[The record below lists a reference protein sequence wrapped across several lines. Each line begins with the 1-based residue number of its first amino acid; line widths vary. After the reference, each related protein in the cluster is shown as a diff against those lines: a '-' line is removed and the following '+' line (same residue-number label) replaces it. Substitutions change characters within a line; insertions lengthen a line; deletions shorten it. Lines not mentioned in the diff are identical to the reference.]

1 MLAVG
6 TPDAAILRALVYENA
21 KLDPHDRVTIDSIRN
36 HTSRHFPVQQV
47 ARATYREIL
56 ERRASENQVDFVE
69 GVAIALTPIA
79 FYEVVMTK
87 AFRTLVDDRTEVSVE
102 TGLRAAEKL
111 QSVLDGRQRG
121 ADVLELKVQLGQIGE
136 AVRAVV
142 PQSMWAAIVEKLE
155 ELEQHPEALDVGM
168 DSFDDDDTYDPTEFI
183 DEDDE
188 F

>member
-1 MLAVG
+1 V
-6 TPDAAILRALVYENA
+6 RALGEDNVH
-21 KLDPHDRVTIDSIRN
+21 LDKRDQVTVDSVRT
-36 HTSRHFPVQQV
+36 HTTRHFPVQQT
-47 ARATYREIL
+47 AHATYREIL
-56 ERRASENQVDFVE
+56 ERRARENQVDFVE

-111 QSVLDGRQRG
+111 QSVLDGRELG
-121 ADVLELKVQLGQIGE
+121 AEVLELKVQLGRISE
-136 AVRAVV
+136 AVRSVV
-142 PQSMWAAIVEKLE
+142 PESMWGAISEKLE
-155 ELEQHPEALDVGM
+155 EFEQYSEALDVGV
-168 DSFDDDDTYDPTEFI
+168 DSFDDADDDPYDPTEFI